1 MHQRI
6 VTVSLPSL
14 LIEAIAKYKVEE
26 RHDKTRAMSKLKE
39 EKEKEE
45 ITSKGP
51 FKEFDI
57 VGTMNAGRVIRDM
70 KISNVEKGLNNQI
83 LLTGGRPSNKKGF
96 LSIIK
101 YGLKMKSYLSVS
113 CTAPSGIWALRRHP
127 QDRYHTFVVL
137 SFSNRKTMSFAH
149 ENSKLLPTTELR
161 LDENEQTLHVTR
173 MADGSL
179 VQIVPSKMK
188 IITK

>member
-1 MHQRI
+1 
-6 VTVSLPSL
+6 
-14 LIEAIAKYKVEE
+14 
-26 RHDKTRAMSKLKE
+26 MSKLKE

-45 ITSKGP
+45 VTSKGP

-70 KISNVEKGLNNQI
+70 KICNVEKGLNNQI

-101 YGLKMKSYLSVS
+101 YGLKMKSHLSVS

-127 QDRYHTFVVL
+127 QDRNHTFVVL
-137 SFSNRKTMSFAH
+137 SFSNRKTMSFVH

-188 IITK
+188 VISR